1 MYQSILLAVDG
12 SENSMRAGKQA
23 AQLASLIKG
32 VEVTVLYVSDFNE
45 DSNEEVHDG
54 GSVEF
59 ELSRKKKIQPVR
71 ESLEHENIYYKTEIM
86 HGRPAPVIIE
96 LANDGNFDLVVIGS
110 RGLNPISEMV
120 LGSVSHKVLNHVH
133 CPVLVVK

>member
-23 AQLASLIKG
+23 AQLASLITG

-59 ELSRKKKIQPVR
+59 ELSREKKIQPVR
-71 ESLEHENIYYKTEIM
+71 ESLERENIYYKTEIM